1 MTETSSVISSS
12 PDVPLVS
19 IIMNCYNGEKYLRE
33 SIDSVLC
40 QSYQNWEI
48 IFWDNCSTDNS
59 AKICQSYDA
68 KIRYYKGEIMPF
80 IIAGVVKSM
89 ALSFL
94 GNSKVIEKVIILLLE
109 TLAKKTD
116 SDVDDKL
123 VKMLKESLGHKK

>member
-1 MTETSSVISSS
+1 
-12 PDVPLVS
+12 
-19 IIMNCYNGEKYLRE
+19 
-33 SIDSVLC
+33 
-40 QSYQNWEI
+40 
-48 IFWDNCSTDNS
+48 
-59 AKICQSYDA
+59 
-68 KIRYYKGEIMPF
+68 MPF

-94 GNSKVIEKVIILLLE
+94 GNSKVIEKGIILLLE

>member
-1 MTETSSVISSS
+1 MPIVIAS
-12 PDVPLVS
+12 
-19 IIMNCYNGEKYLRE
+19 
-33 SIDSVLC
+33 
-40 QSYQNWEI
+40 
-48 IFWDNCSTDNS
+48 
-59 AKICQSYDA
+59 
-68 KIRYYKGEIMPF
+68 
-80 IIAGVVKSM
+80 VVKSM